1 MKSHPSGGIPRPA
14 RRSSDMSIGL
24 RPHPA
29 PRTRWPA
36 CPGESNEGDM
46 LLRTTTGTTP
56 DNWPVTVVSR
66 NGGWWHYAGGAV
78 PFLAEL
84 VDGTLEPRGMPP
96 VRPAVTQG

>member
-14 RRSSDMSIGL
+14 RQSSDMSIGL

-29 PRTRWPA
+29 PGGLLPRA
-36 CPGESNEGDM
+36 ESNEGDM
-46 LLRTTTGTTP
+46 LLWTTTGTTP
-56 DNWPVTVVSR
+56 DNWPVTVASR

-84 VDGTLEPRGMPP
+84 VDGTLEPRGVPP
-96 VRPAVTQG
+96 VRPDVTQG